1 MDDNK
6 LDLSSLS
13 PSPGSWQS
21 TLDATM
27 SRVDAALRES
37 REFRDDPFVTI
48 AAWSRPLLLA
58 AAAALSIIIP
68 VEIALE
74 MRESRTEAAR
84 RLATESISWVV
95 AERSPTGSE
104 ILRAMSSGAP
114 Q

>member
-1 MDDNK
+1 MDENK
-6 LDLSSLS
+6 LDLSSLG
-13 PSPGSWQS
+13 PSPAGWQS

-37 REFRDDPFVTI
+37 QELPDDPFVNI

-58 AAAALSIIIP
+58 AAAALAIIVP

-74 MRESRTEAAR
+74 LKESRTEVAR
-84 RLATESISWVV
+84 RLAAESVSWVV
-95 AERSPTGSE
+95 AERSPTGGE